1 MRFNV
6 FGKDVEIRR
15 SNNAW
20 CIFYLGN
27 EGKKRLAEDI
37 YIPSEVTESELVK
50 HLSDLC
56 YEWARPNNME
66 VNKID

>member
-20 CIFYLGN
+20 RVFYLGN

-37 YIPSEVTESELVK
+37 YIPTEVTESELVE

-56 YEWARPNNME
+56 HEWARPNNME
-66 VNKID
+66 VKKIE